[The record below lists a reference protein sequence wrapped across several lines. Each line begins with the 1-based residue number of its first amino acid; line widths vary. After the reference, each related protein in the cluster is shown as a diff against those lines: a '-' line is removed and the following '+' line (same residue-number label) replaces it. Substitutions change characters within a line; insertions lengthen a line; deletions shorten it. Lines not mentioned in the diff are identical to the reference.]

1 VEKKAFADVWGDT
14 VNLRHLAIG
23 MILGIVVS
31 LSCYIIG
38 LKVIQANYPKL
49 AANLMTGYAL
59 LVGIGGCLL
68 SAVVTANLF
77 KPKRTLNEEDFSE
90 DDRALVLNELQVDRA
105 REAEELKLASP
116 AIIEEMKDLKL
127 YDLFA
132 GKTDSKKVGA

>member
-1 VEKKAFADVWGDT
+1 MEKKAFADVWGDT

-31 LSCYIIG
+31 LSCYIVG

-49 AANLMTGYAL
+49 AANLMTAYAL
-59 LVGIGGCLL
+59 LAGIGGCLL

-77 KPKRTLNEEDFSE
+77 KPKRTLNEEEFSE
-90 DDRALVLNELQVDRA
+90 EDRASVLDELQVDRA
-105 REAEELKLASP
+105 REAEELKMASP
-116 AIIEEMKDLKL
+116 AIIDEMKELQL

-132 GKTDSKKVGA
+132 GKTDGKKVGG

>member
-1 VEKKAFADVWGDT
+1 MEKKAFADVWGDT

>member
-1 VEKKAFADVWGDT
+1 MEKKAFADVWGDT

-31 LSCYIIG
+31 LSCYIVG

-49 AANLMTGYAL
+49 AVNLMTAYAL

-77 KPKRTLNEEDFSE
+77 KPKRILNEEEFSE
-90 DDRALVLNELQVDRA
+90 EDRASVLDELQVDRA
-105 REAEELKLASP
+105 REAEELKMASP
-116 AIIEEMKDLKL
+116 AIIEEMKELQL